1 MGTAERQ
8 PRPLQTIALI
18 VGKAGRMQTQ
28 TSSHQIEH
36 NPGRSRTHQ
45 IPIERQFWLFW
56 TPGLFLESEAQ
67 DAARRTT
74 PTRTRWLQGETA
86 EGQQGHQRR
95 EWKRRTDAGSDCIR
109 RLCHGA
115 GDRQR
120 IAPTIYTPHPE
131 VQATAVQ
138 TLNQIAAVVK
148 KKPEKYD
155 LEVHALL
162 QGAALAEGLTTTDQL
177 AVADREA
184 LDAAR
189 LGRSQNHVRWRDF
202 LSAAVT
208 RWQEYAAD
216 FQRQEAEFTQAIENA
231 RACISNARE
240 RFETC
245 KAALSEDELKE
256 VAGVTTDDP
265 MGEGAR
271 ASIGQLDSRRA
282 EHNGCQPDD
291 PEVLCGRYVIE

>member
-1 MGTAERQ
+1 
-8 PRPLQTIALI
+8 
-18 VGKAGRMQTQ
+18 
-28 TSSHQIEH
+28 
-36 NPGRSRTHQ
+36 
-45 IPIERQFWLFW
+45 
-56 TPGLFLESEAQ
+56 
-67 DAARRTT
+67 
-74 PTRTRWLQGETA
+74 
-86 EGQQGHQRR
+86 
-95 EWKRRTDAGSDCIR
+95 
-109 RLCHGA
+109 
-115 GDRQR
+115 
-120 IAPTIYTPHPE
+120 
-131 VQATAVQ
+131 VQ

>member
-1 MGTAERQ
+1 MQGQTA
-8 PRPLQTIALI
+8 
-18 VGKAGRMQTQ
+18 
-28 TSSHQIEH
+28 
-36 NPGRSRTHQ
+36 
-45 IPIERQFWLFW
+45 
-56 TPGLFLESEAQ
+56 SE
-67 DAARRTT
+67 
-74 PTRTRWLQGETA
+74 GY
-86 EGQQGHQRR
+86 
-95 EWKRRTDAGSDCIR
+95 
-109 RLCHGA
+109 CHGA
-115 GDRQR
+115 GDGQG
-120 IAPTIYTPHPE
+120 IAAETSLALEHAKYAYTATYAPTIYTPHPE

-155 LEVHALL
+155 PEVHALL
-162 QGAALAEGLTTTDQL
+162 QGAALAEGYTTDQMYK

-184 LDAAR
+184 LDR

-245 KAALSEDELKE
+245 KAALSEDEFQE

-282 EHNGCQPDD
+282 GCQSDD
-291 PEVLCGRYVIE
+291 PEVLCGRYGDRAASFQQKAAAWRWRWWWSSHSRLPGSNAMEPFANRICRLFISPTRCDLHIHLSRARDCAFCATSNCPEMDPFQMF